1 MYYKIEHQKI
11 SKLLSDSTLSKSVTR
26 KSIKANDLLNEQYSV
41 NQNIRFKTAMLR
53 SDSCD
58 YSDTYI
64 GVKGRITV
72 AGTNANNRTNEE
84 LTFKN
89 NSPFRLCISK
99 INSTIIDNAEDID
112 IVMSMYNLSE
122 NNDMTSG
129 SLWSYYRDEGMMV

>member
-1 MYYKIEHQKI
+1 M
-11 SKLLSDSTLSKSVTR
+11 TR
-26 KSIKANDLLNEQYSV
+26 KSIKANDLLNEKYSV

-84 LTFKN
+84 LTLKN

-129 SLWSYYRDEGMMV
+129 SLWNYYRDEGMMV

>member
-1 MYYKIEHQKI
+1 M
-11 SKLLSDSTLSKSVTR
+11 
-26 KSIKANDLLNEQYSV
+26 NEQYYV

-84 LTFKN
+84 LTLILHLGYAYQK
-89 NSPFRLCISK
+89 L
-99 INSTIIDNAEDID
+99 TAQ
-112 IVMSMYNLSE
+112 
-122 NNDMTSG
+122 
-129 SLWSYYRDEGMMV
+129 